1 MPATDGAMDVDLEA
15 DATVRNTFEAGCTAG
30 VDGLSEEAKPFLEF
44 LEIDVLEEQLETGA
58 GATRKVSKG
67 YWATFCDRL
76 QRGQVEPRCIIDFA
90 YSDGGGLNLAEH
102 EQLLERA
109 YCFVDKR
116 DKDGEWRQVVAH
128 VHTLKPWAQAVSE
141 HPAQRAKH
149 ITSVNVRH
157 ANRSEAS
164 GRYKQEHGAESFG
177 VVPVCSDLRAVIFGE
192 IGGAFS
198 EKRNMRTCS
207 GIGKMTRACPR
218 AKTKGLMR

>member
-1 MPATDGAMDVDLEA
+1 MAQMPATDGAMDVDLEA

-76 QRGQVEPRCIIDFA
+76 QRGQVEPRCVIDFA

-128 VHTLKPWAQAVSE
+128 VHTLKPWTQAVKEQPCTASKT
-141 HPAQRAKH
+141 HYVCQRQACRQVGGEWS
-149 ITSVNVRH
+149 IQAGVWRG
-157 ANRSEAS
+157 ELWS
-164 GRYKQEHGAESFG
+164 G
-177 VVPVCSDLRAVIFGE
+177 
-192 IGGAFS
+192 
-198 EKRNMRTCS
+198 
-207 GIGKMTRACPR
+207 AC
-218 AKTKGLMR
+218 LQ